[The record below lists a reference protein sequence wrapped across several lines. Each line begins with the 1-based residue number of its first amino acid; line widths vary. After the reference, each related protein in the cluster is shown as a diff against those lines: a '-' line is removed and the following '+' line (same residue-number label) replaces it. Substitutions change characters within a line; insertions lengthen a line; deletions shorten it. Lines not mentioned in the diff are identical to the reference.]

1 MNRARWQ
8 KVESIF
14 QGALERPLTARSAYL
29 DEACAGD
36 RALRAEV
43 EGLLEEHATEP
54 EFMQAPL
61 LEPARDLPP
70 ISLTPNSGQS
80 GGHTGGHDDGQTGG
94 QENARIGQY
103 RIIRKLGAGGMGKVY
118 LAMHEGPGFE
128 RAVALKVIHDGL
140 DTDEVLRRFQ
150 LERRILAAL
159 KHANVARLID
169 AGQTPD
175 GRPYFVMDF
184 VEGVT
189 IDVYC
194 EREQLSLRQ
203 RLLLFQKICDA
214 VQHAHNNLV
223 IHRDLKPSNILV
235 AKDGT
240 PVLLDFGIG
249 KVLKTP
255 EILGSPEPDAAGT
268 PKTGLRAF
276 TPEYAAPEQVRGDPV
291 SVATDVYGLG
301 LLLYRILTGQRPFD
315 PGNGYEYEKAVLEKE
330 PTRPSIHGGRAL
342 RGDLDTIIL
351 KALRK
356 EPERRYSSVAALSD
370 DVQRYLEGLPVRARA
385 DTFGYRTGKFV
396 RRHRLALAAAVVVF
410 TALSAATLYSRAQT
424 RVVTRERDKAIEVQT
439 FLLEMFGS
447 MGPGRSDS
455 VSVRQLLAGQA
466 ALAQNTYGNRPE
478 LLAQMQMV
486 IGEGFDRLGLFAP
499 AESLFTSA
507 LATRRAAL
515 ASDHAD
521 IAISASM
528 LGWVNFERGRA
539 PAGEVLL
546 REAVNRWPDAN
557 PYNPAM
563 HARSMNDLG
572 VVLEAQGK
580 YDEAVELYR
589 QTLLIRRRLFGDSN
603 RAVGVTLNNLAMAT
617 SRKGNFTAAV
627 AIAETALVVMRRVSG
642 MDHQRSTLIQG
653 NLANLKSQLGDVAGA
668 EAQYRDLLA
677 RQVRVSGAQHP
688 VTAFSQLNFAS
699 VLRSQ
704 GKLAEAETLLVQSLA
719 SFEKAYGPEHNRVGL
734 ALAALGGVRS
744 ELGRHR
750 EAKPLLERAVAMQ
763 KKVRGETHRETSAA
777 IAQLGAMHANMGN
790 WAEAERVL
798 REAMGVMVK
807 ALGDKHI
814 ETAGIRA
821 RVAQVV
827 AAQGKREEALS
838 LYRQARADL
847 TAAGVLPTSPVLRDI
862 ASRLDS
868 LER

>member
-1 MNRARWQ
+1 MNRAQWQ
-8 KVESIF
+8 KVETIF
-14 QGALERPLTARSAYL
+14 QGALERPADARDSYL

-36 RALRAEV
+36 RALRAEI
-43 EGLLEEHATEP
+43 EGLLKEHATEP
-54 EFMQAPL
+54 EFLDSPL
-61 LEPARDLPP
+61 VDMKRDLPP
-70 ISLTPNSGQS
+70 ISLTPDSGHA
-80 GGHTGGHDDGQTGG
+80 GGHEG
-94 QENARIGQY
+94 ARIGQY
-103 RIIRKLGAGGMGKVY
+103 RIVREIGAGGMGMVY

-128 RAVALKVIHDGL
+128 RPVALKVIRRGL
-140 DTDEVLRRFQ
+140 DTDDVLRRFQ

-159 KHANVARLID
+159 KHPNVAHLID

-184 VEGVT
+184 VEGT
-189 IDVYC
+189 SIDQYC
-194 EREQLSLRQ
+194 EREQLSLEQ
-203 RLLLFQKICDA
+203 RLALFQKVCDA

-223 IHRDLKPSNILV
+223 VHRDLKPGNILV
-235 AKDGT
+235 SRQGE

-249 KVLKTP
+249 KLLEAESEAESVSRTR
-255 EILGSPEPDAAGT
+255 
-268 PKTGLRAF
+268 TGLRAF
-276 TPEYAAPEQVRGDPV
+276 TPEYAAPEQLRGEMV

-301 LLLYRILTGQRPFD
+301 LLLYRLLTGRKPFAPD
-315 PGNGYEYEKAVLEKE
+315 NGYEYEKAVLEKE
-330 PTRPSIHGGRAL
+330 PTKPSVYGGRAL
-342 RGDLDTIIL
+342 AGDLDTIVL

-356 EPERRYSSVAALSD
+356 EPERRYASVAALSD
-370 DVQRYLEGLPVRARA
+370 DVQRYLDGLPVRARA
-385 DTFGYRTGKFV
+385 DTFGYRAGKFL
-396 RRHRLALAAAVVVF
+396 RRHRLALAAAAVVF
-410 TALSAATLYSRAQT
+410 VSLVAATLYSRAQT
-424 RVVTRERDKAIEVQT
+424 RIVTRERDKAIEVQT

-466 ALAQNTYGNRPE
+466 ALARTTYGDRPE

-486 IGEGFDRLGLFAP
+486 IGEGFDRLGLYAP
-499 AESLFTSA
+499 AESLFTNA
-507 LATRRAAL
+507 LATRREVL
-515 ASDHAD
+515 PDDHAD
-521 IAISASM
+521 VAIAASM

-546 REAVNRWPDAN
+546 REAVSRWPDAK

-580 YDEAVELYR
+580 YDEAVDLYR
-589 QTLLIRRRLFGDSN
+589 NTLTIRRRLFGDSN

-617 SRKGNFTAAV
+617 SRRGDFKAAV

-653 NLANLKSQLGDVAGA
+653 NLANLKSQLGDVEGA
-668 EAQYRDLLA
+668 EREYRDLLP

-704 GKLAEAETLLVQSLA
+704 GKLAEAESLLAQSLA
-719 SFEKAYGPEHNRVGL
+719 SFEKAYGAEHNRVAL

-750 EAKPLLERAVAMQ
+750 EARPMLERAVAMQ
-763 KKVRGETHRETSAA
+763 KKLRGETHRETAQAISALA
-777 IAQLGAMHANMGN
+777 GMHANMGN
-790 WAEAERVL
+790 WAEAERVQ
-798 REAMGVMVK
+798 REALGVMTK
-807 ALGDKHI
+807 ALGEKHI

-821 RVAQVV
+821 RLARIV
-827 AAQGKREEALS
+827 AAQGRRDEAAT
-838 LYRQARADL
+838 LYTAARDHL
-847 TAAGVLPTSPVLRDI
+847 VAAGVLPSSPTLRDI
-862 ASRLDS
+862 TSRLDS
-868 LER
+868 LR

>member
-1 MNRARWQ
+1 MNRAQWA

-14 QGALERPLTARSAYL
+14 QGALDRPAEARTAYL
-29 DEACAGD
+29 RESCGSDVK
-36 RALRAEV
+36 LRAEV
-43 EGLLEEHATEP
+43 EALLAEHSTEA
-54 EFMQAPL
+54 EFLEKPL
-61 LEPARDLPP
+61 IELPRDLPP
-70 ISLTPNSGQS
+70 ISLTPDSERNGERK
-80 GGHTGGHDDGQTGG
+80 GERKGERDDG
-94 QENARIGQY
+94 RIGQY
-103 RIIRKLGAGGMGKVY
+103 RIVREIGAGGMGMVY

-128 RAVALKVIHDGL
+128 RSVAVKVIRRGL
-140 DTDEVLRRFQ
+140 DTDDVLRRFQ

-159 KHANVARLID
+159 KHPNVAHLID

-184 VEGVT
+184 VEGMP

-194 EREQLSLRQ
+194 ERESLSLRQ
-203 RLLLFQKICDA
+203 RLALFQKVCDA

-223 IHRDLKPSNILV
+223 VHRDLKPGNILV
-235 AKDGT
+235 SRDGE

-249 KVLKTP
+249 KLLESESESESESSRTR
-255 EILGSPEPDAAGT
+255 
-268 PKTGLRAF
+268 TGLRAF
-276 TPEYAAPEQVRGDPV
+276 TPEYAAPEQVRGEMV

-301 LLLYRILTGQRPFD
+301 LLLYRMLTGRKPFE
-315 PGNGYEYEKAVLEKE
+315 PSNGHEYEKAVLEKE
-330 PTRPSIHGGRAL
+330 PTKPSVHGGRAL
-342 RGDLDTIIL
+342 AGDLDTIIL

-370 DVQRYLEGLPVRARA
+370 DVQRHLDGLPVRARA

-396 RRHRLALAAAVVVF
+396 RRHRLALAAAIVAF
-410 TALSAATLYSRAQT
+410 TALSSATLYSRAQT

-455 VSVRQLLAGQA
+455 VSVRQLLDGQA
-466 ALAQNTYGNRPE
+466 ALARTTYGNRPE

-486 IGEGFDRLGLFAP
+486 IGEGYDRLGLFAP

-507 LATRRAAL
+507 LATRREVMPD
-515 ASDHAD
+515 DHAD
-521 IAISASM
+521 IAIAASM

-546 REAVNRWPDAN
+546 REAVGRWPNAS

-589 QTLLIRRRLFGDSN
+589 NTLNIRRRLFGDSN

-617 SRKGNFTAAV
+617 SRKGNFRSAV

-653 NLANLKSQLGDVAGA
+653 NLANLKSQLGDVEGA
-668 EAQYRDLLA
+668 EREYRDLLP

-699 VLRSQ
+699 VLRAQ
-704 GKLAEAETLLVQSLA
+704 GKLAEAESLLVQSLA
-719 SFEKAYGPEHNRVGL
+719 SFEKAYGQEHNRIAL

-744 ELGRHR
+744 DLGRHR
-750 EAKPLLERAVAMQ
+750 EARPMLERAVAMQ
-763 KKVRGETHRETSAA
+763 KKLRGEAHRETASA
-777 IAQLGAMHANMGN
+777 IAQLGSMHANMGN
-790 WAEAERVL
+790 WAEAERL
-798 REAMGVMVK
+798 MREAMAAMTK
-807 ALGDKHI
+807 ALGEKHV
-814 ETAGIRA
+814 ETAGVRA
-821 RVAQVV
+821 RLARIVAS
-827 AAQGKREEALS
+827 QGKREEALS
-838 LYRQARADL
+838 LYRQARTDL
-847 TAAGVLPTSPVLRDI
+847 VAAGVLPIAPVLRDI
-862 ASRLDS
+862 SASLDS
-868 LER
+868 LQR

>member
-1 MNRARWQ
+1 MNRALWA

-14 QGALERPLTARSAYL
+14 QGALERPLSARDSYL

-43 EGLLEEHATEP
+43 EGLLKEHATEP
-54 EFMQAPL
+54 EFMDAPL
-61 LEPARDLPP
+61 IDMGRALPP
-70 ISLTPNSGQS
+70 ISMTPDSGHESGHS
-80 GGHTGGHDDGQTGG
+80 GGHTSGH
-94 QENARIGQY
+94 ESARIGQY
-103 RIIRKLGAGGMGKVY
+103 RIVREIGAGGMGMVY

-128 RAVALKVIHDGL
+128 RPVALKVIRRGL
-140 DTDEVLRRFQ
+140 DTDDVLRRFQ

-159 KHANVARLID
+159 KHANVAHLID

-184 VEGVT
+184 IEGAP

-194 EREQLSLRQ
+194 EREQLSLDQ
-203 RLLLFQKICDA
+203 RLALFQKVCDA

-223 IHRDLKPSNILV
+223 VHRDLKPGNILV
-235 AKDGT
+235 SKDGV

-249 KVLKTP
+249 KLLESGVG
-255 EILGSPEPDAAGT
+255 ELGVGET
-268 PKTGLRAF
+268 TRTGLRAF
-276 TPEYAAPEQVRGDPV
+276 TPEYAAPEQLRVEPAGV
-291 SVATDVYGLG
+291 TTDVYGLG
-301 LLLYRILTGQRPFD
+301 LLLYKLLTGHKPFE
-315 PGNGYEYEKAVLEKE
+315 PSSGHEYEKAVLEKE
-330 PTRPSIHGGRAL
+330 PTRPSVHGGRAL
-342 RGDLDTIIL
+342 AGDLDTIIL

-370 DVQRYLEGLPVRARA
+370 DVQRYLDGLPVRARA
-385 DTFGYRTGKFV
+385 DTLGYRTGKFV
-396 RRHRLALAAAVVVF
+396 RRHRLALAAGVVVF
-410 TALSAATLYSRAQT
+410 VSLVAATLYSTAQT

-455 VSVRQLLAGQA
+455 VSVRQLLDGQA
-466 ALAQNTYGNRPE
+466 ALARTTYGNRPE

-486 IGEGFDRLGLFAP
+486 IGEGYDRLGLFAP

-515 ASDHAD
+515 PNDHAD
-521 IAISASM
+521 VAIAASM

-546 REAVNRWPDAN
+546 REAVGRWPDAT

-580 YDEAVELYR
+580 YDEAVDLYR
-589 QTLLIRRRLFGDSN
+589 RTLSIRRRLFGDSN
-603 RAVGVTLNNLAMAT
+603 RAVGVTMNNLAMAT
-617 SRKGNFTAAV
+617 SRKGDFKSAV
-627 AIAETALVVMRRVSG
+627 AIAETALVVMRLVSG
-642 MDHQRSTLIQG
+642 VDHQRSTLVQG
-653 NLANLKSQLGDVAGA
+653 NLANLKSQLGDVTGA
-668 EAQYRDLLA
+668 EAQYRDLLP

-699 VLRSQ
+699 VLRAQ
-704 GKLAEAETLLVQSLA
+704 GKLAEAESILVQSLA
-719 SFEKAYGPEHNRVGL
+719 SFEKAYGAEHNRIAL

-750 EAKPLLERAVAMQ
+750 EARPMLERAVAMQ
-763 KKVRGETHRETSAA
+763 KKVRGETHRETAAA
-777 IAQLGAMHANMGN
+777 ISALGTLHANMGN
-790 WAEAERVL
+790 WAEAERVQ
-798 REAMGVMVK
+798 REALAVMTK
-807 ALGDKHI
+807 ALGEKHI
-814 ETAGIRA
+814 ETAGVRSRLARA
-821 RVAQVV
+821 V
-827 AAQGKREEALS
+827 AAQGRREEAAS
-838 LYRQARADL
+838 LYRQAQTDL
-847 TAAGVLPTSPVLRDI
+847 VAAGVLPSSPILSDI
-862 ASRLDS
+862 AARLDS
-868 LER
+868 LK

>member
-1 MNRARWQ
+1 MNRAQWA
-8 KVESIF
+8 KVEAIF
-14 QGALERPLTARSAYL
+14 QGALERPLRARDAYL
-29 DEACAGD
+29 DDACAGD
-36 RALRAEV
+36 RELRAEV
-43 EGLLEEHATEP
+43 DGLLEEHATEP
-54 EFMQAPL
+54 EFMEAPL
-61 LEPARDLPP
+61 VEPPRDLPP
-70 ISLTPNSGQS
+70 ISLTPDSGHRS
-80 GGHTGGHDDGQTGG
+80 GHSGEHTSGHDGG
-94 QENARIGQY
+94 RIGQY
-103 RIIRKLGAGGMGKVY
+103 RIVREIGAGGMGMVY

-128 RAVALKVIHDGL
+128 RAVALKVIRRGL
-140 DTDEVLRRFQ
+140 DTDDVLRRFQ

-159 KHANVARLID
+159 KHPNVAHLID

-184 VEGVT
+184 VEGAP
-189 IDVYC
+189 IDAYC
-194 EREQLSLRQ
+194 EREALSLRQ
-203 RLLLFQKICDA
+203 RLALFQKVCDA

-223 IHRDLKPSNILV
+223 VHRDLKPGNILV
-235 AKDGT
+235 SKDGS

-249 KVLKTP
+249 KLVGGDESVGEKET
-255 EILGSPEPDAAGT
+255 T
-268 PKTGLRAF
+268 RTGLRAF
-276 TPEYAAPEQVRGDPV
+276 TPEYAAPEQLRGEPV
-291 SVATDVYGLG
+291 GVATDVYGLG
-301 LLLYRILTGQRPFD
+301 LLLYKILTGRKPFE
-315 PGNGYEYEKAVLEKE
+315 PSSGHEYEKAVLEKE
-330 PTRPSIHGGRAL
+330 PTRPSVHGGRAL
-342 RGDLDTIIL
+342 AGDLDTIIL

-370 DVQRYLEGLPVRARA
+370 DVQRYLDGQPVRARA

-396 RRHRLALAAAVVVF
+396 RRHRLALAAGVVVF
-410 TALSAATLYSRAQT
+410 VSLVAATLYSRAQT

-466 ALAQNTYGNRPE
+466 ALAQTTYGNRPE

-486 IGEGFDRLGLFAP
+486 IGEGFDRLGVFAP

-507 LATRRAAL
+507 LATRRAVL
-515 ASDHAD
+515 ASNHAD
-521 IAISASM
+521 IAISASL

-546 REAVNRWPDAN
+546 REAVSRWPDAN

-589 QTLLIRRRLFGDSN
+589 QTLMIRRRLFGDSN

-617 SRKGNFTAAV
+617 SRKGNYPAAV

-642 MDHQRSTLIQG
+642 LDHQRSTLIQG

-668 EAQYRDLLA
+668 EAQYRDLLP

-704 GKLAEAETLLVQSLA
+704 GKLAEAETLLVQALA
-719 SFEKAYGPEHNRVGL
+719 SFEKAYGPEHNRVAL
-734 ALAALGGVRS
+734 ALSGLGGVRS

-763 KKVRGETHRETSAA
+763 KKVRGPTHRETSAA
-777 IAQLGAMHANMGN
+777 IAQLGAMYANMGN
-790 WAEAERVL
+790 WPEAERVL
-798 REAMGVMVK
+798 REAMTVMTK
-807 ALGDKHI
+807 ALGEKHI

-821 RVAQVV
+821 RVALAV
-827 AAQGKREEALS
+827 AAQGRRAEAAA
-838 LYRQARADL
+838 LYRQAQTDL
-847 TAAGVLPTSPVLRDI
+847 VAAGVLPTAPMLRDI
-862 ASRLDS
+862 AARLDS
-868 LER
+868 LK